1 MLCEADLSIVKCFAG
16 LFEAY
21 KHIMRIGGTGDKPRF
36 FVRKVLFII
45 HCHARRLPK
54 LIASGHVWQENA
66 ALLLELMDTLA
77 YYDRESLDMEVFVE
91 MPKNLAKARPSA
103 LSSLVPFLTLALL
116 FS

>member
-45 HCHARRLPK
+45 HCIVSP
-54 LIASGHVWQENA
+54 
-66 ALLLELMDTLA
+66 T
-77 YYDRESLDMEVFVE
+77 REA
-91 MPKNLAKARPSA
+91 NY
-103 LSSLVPFLTLALL
+103 
-116 FS
+116 